1 MPSQLALIVKTTKK
15 GTVYQCSCCGQEYED
30 LPLTFGNDYPDYY
43 FSIPANER
51 EKRVEKEESLCV
63 VDDEHFFH
71 RGRLII
77 SIKGYKSDLIF
88 NVWTSISKENF
99 IKRNDLWNN
108 TARVNEEPYFGW
120 LQTSIPTYGNTINLK
135 AVAIEN
141 DAGQIPSIKMIE
153 EGHPL
158 TDDQEKG
165 ITFDKA
171 MEIVGQILTSA
182 HRSNED

>member
-1 MPSQLALIVKTTKK
+1 VKTTKK
-15 GTVYQCSCCGQEYED
+15 GTVYQCSCCSQEYED

-51 EKRVEKEESLCV
+51 ENRVEKEESLALWTMSI
-63 VDDEHFFH
+63 FFIDAGWPF
-71 RGRLII
+71 RSR
-77 SIKGYKSDLIF
+77 DTNQNLIF

-99 IKRNDLWNN
+99 IKRNDDLWNN
-108 TARVNEEPYFGW
+108 PARVNEEPYFGW

-135 AVAIEN
+135 TVAIEN

-153 EGHPL
+153 EGPPL

-171 MEIVGQILTSA
+171 MEIVGQILISA